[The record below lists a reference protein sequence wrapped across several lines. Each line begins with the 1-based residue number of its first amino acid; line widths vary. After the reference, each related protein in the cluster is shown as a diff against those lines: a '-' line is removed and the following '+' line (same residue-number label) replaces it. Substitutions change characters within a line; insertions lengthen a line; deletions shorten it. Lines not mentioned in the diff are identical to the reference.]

1 MWFIG
6 SPAQGYIRYAVQAK
20 KVTLDE
26 STNYSYRLRHPVKGI
41 PGVEFQIE
49 LLEQF
54 ARKALEC
61 PRLVIGDGHLG
72 IWGALR
78 NVYPEAAEQRCW
90 NHKILNVLD
99 KLPKREQAQA
109 KQLLC
114 RIPYSQS
121 RKEAERLSSIFS
133 RWCHERAHQ
142 AASEALERDWE
153 RMVTFYDFP
162 REHWQHLRTTNPVES
177 PFAALRLRTDAAKRY
192 KRVDRA
198 DATRIPTSDSTPT
211 PTPVP
216 DQTEASDATQ
226 IPTSDSTPT
235 PTPLPDLVIAIEARL
250 KSNPSIVW
258 GDGCVVS
265 ISATLPFHVGEV
277 TARVGN
283 VGGGDAGSFTVQLNN
298 AATETVDGLK
308 AGAYTTVVFS
318 TNARSEHVAVV
329 DAGSS
334 IDESDES
341 NNTAETFIPV
351 PTLVPPAPTC
361 TPSR

>member
-1 MWFIG
+1 MMLGWRRAGRRCAGFFLLG
-6 SPAQGYIRYAVQAK
+6 VLAVVSPSACDPAPQTTSVPDQTEASDTTQAP
-20 KVTLDE
+20 TSD
-26 STNYSYRLRHPVKGI
+26 STPTPTPV
-41 PGVEFQIE
+41 PDQT
-49 LLEQF
+49 
-54 ARKALEC
+54 
-61 PRLVIGDGHLG
+61 
-72 IWGALR
+72 
-78 NVYPEAAEQRCW
+78 
-90 NHKILNVLD
+90 
-99 KLPKREQAQA
+99 
-109 KQLLC
+109 
-114 RIPYSQS
+114 
-121 RKEAERLSSIFS
+121 
-133 RWCHERAHQ
+133 
-142 AASEALERDWE
+142 EAL
-153 RMVTFYDFP
+153 
-162 REHWQHLRTTNPVES
+162 
-177 PFAALRLRTDAAKRY
+177 
-192 KRVDRA
+192 
-198 DATRIPTSDSTPT
+198 DATQIPTSDSTPTPVPDQTEALDATQIPTSDST

-265 ISATLPFHVGEV
+265 ISATLPFHVDEV

-318 TNARSEHVAVV
+318 TSARSEHIAVV